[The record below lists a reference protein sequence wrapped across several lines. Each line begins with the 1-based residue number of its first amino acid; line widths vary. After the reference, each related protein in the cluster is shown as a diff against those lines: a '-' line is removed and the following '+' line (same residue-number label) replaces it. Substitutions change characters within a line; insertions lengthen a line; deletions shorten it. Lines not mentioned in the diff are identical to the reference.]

1 MVIATKITLP
11 TVDVVTD
18 ALSIHK
24 VFSFEG
30 PSHDRTVLHAVG
42 YAMICVMVLSLIMTI
57 PHFLRVEKSWRQRLK
72 GLPFLMLSSWPQYRG
87 FRLLWLAHWKKNETK
102 FKEEQKEEEETL
114 SHIGKKLFNHT
125 LSNMEPGLHST
136 YLSFPISPILDAA
149 TFRYSLVYW
158 VPFF

>member
-11 TVDVVTD
+11 TIDVVTD

-24 VFSFEG
+24 VFTFG
-30 PSHDRTVLHAVG
+30 PQQWHPGIRYSDKYDHRIAELHAVG

-102 FKEEQKEEEETL
+102 FKVEHKEFEQNL
-114 SHIGKKLFNHT
+114 SHVGKK
-125 LSNMEPGLHST
+125 
-136 YLSFPISPILDAA
+136 
-149 TFRYSLVYW
+149 
-158 VPFF
+158 

>member
-1 MVIATKITLP
+1 MLLDRGDTFMIIATKITLP

-24 VFSFEG
+24 VFSSNKTYRKAE
-30 PSHDRTVLHAVG
+30 LHAVG
-42 YAMICVMVLSLIMTI
+42 YAMICVMVLSWIMTI

-102 FKEEQKEEEETL
+102 FKVEHKEFEQNL
-114 SHIGKKLFNHT
+114 SHIGKK
-125 LSNMEPGLHST
+125 
-136 YLSFPISPILDAA
+136 
-149 TFRYSLVYW
+149 
-158 VPFF
+158 

>member
-1 MVIATKITLP
+1 MIIATKITLP

-18 ALSIHK
+18 TLSIKK
-24 VFSFEG
+24 VFSWNQT
-30 PSHDRTVLHAVG
+30 DRKAELHVVG

-125 LSNMEPGLHST
+125 LSNMEQG
-136 YLSFPISPILDAA
+136 
-149 TFRYSLVYW
+149 
-158 VPFF
+158 

>member
-1 MVIATKITLP
+1 MIIATKITLP

-18 ALSIHK
+18 ALSINK
-24 VFSFEG
+24 VFTFKHQYG
-30 PSHDRTVLHAVG
+30 RDRTAELQAVG
-42 YAMICVMVLSLIMTI
+42 FAMIFVMVLSLIMTI

-72 GLPFLMLSSWPQYRG
+72 GLPFLMLSSWSQYRG

-125 LSNMEPGLHST
+125 LSNMEPG
-136 YLSFPISPILDAA
+136 
-149 TFRYSLVYW
+149 
-158 VPFF
+158 

>member
-1 MVIATKITLP
+1 MIIATKITLP

-24 VFSFEG
+24 VLTFK
-30 PSHDRTVLHAVG
+30 HQDQNRTDHTTELHAVG

-87 FRLLWLAHWKKNETK
+87 FRLLWLAHWTKNETK
-102 FKEEQKEEEETL
+102 FKVEKKEFMQNL
-114 SHIGKKLFNHT
+114 SHIGKT
-125 LSNMEPGLHST
+125 
-136 YLSFPISPILDAA
+136 
-149 TFRYSLVYW
+149 
-158 VPFF
+158 